1 MQKLIITLLAG
12 LLSLSVYAQK
22 YGFVDTE
29 YILSNIPTYK
39 AAQDEIE
46 ELAKQWQVE
55 IENGMAEVE
64 KMYQKY
70 QAEKVLLTSEMKTE
84 RESAIVKKEQEIKSL
99 KNDYF
104 GPEGLLYKKRKEK
117 ITPIQDQVYKAIKEL
132 ANENGFA
139 VVFDAASGPTILYY
153 NPRYDISDDI
163 LTRLGYKN

>member
-1 MQKLIITLLAG
+1 MKRIYIVLIVSFISIAAF
-12 LLSLSVYAQK
+12 SQK
-22 YGFVDTE
+22 YAFVDTE

-46 ELAKQWQVE
+46 ELAKEWQVE
-55 IENGMAEVE
+55 IENGMAEVD
-64 KMYQKY
+64 KMYKKY
-70 QAEKVLLTSEMKTE
+70 QAEKVLLTNEMKAQ
-84 RESAIVKKEQEIKSL
+84 REKEIVDKEQEMTKL

-104 GPEGLLYKKRKEK
+104 GPEGLLFKKRKEK

-132 ANENGFA
+132 STENGFA